1 MNREKIRV
9 VQYGCGKMAKHTL
22 RYLHEKGAQ
31 IVGAIDI
38 DPAVVGMDVGDFAE
52 LGCKLGVTISDDAQK
67 VLDEC
72 DPDIAVL
79 ELFSFVE
86 DVYPM
91 FEACAERG
99 INVVTTCEEAIY
111 SWTTS
116 AALTNR
122 LDALA
127 KETGCTIVGSG
138 MQDIFWINMIGC
150 VAGGV
155 QRIDRIE
162 GATSYNVEDYGLA
175 LAKAHGV
182 GLTADE
188 FEATLAHP
196 ETVEPSYVWNSN
208 EALASLFGWTVKSQT
223 QKAVP
228 FIAEQD
234 TYSETMGE
242 TIPAGRCIGMSA
254 VVTTETFQGP
264 VIETRCI
271 GKVYGAQDGDLCDW
285 KLCGEPDTSFSVA
298 KPATVEHT
306 CATVVNRIPAILAAA
321 PGYVT
326 VDQLPPA
333 EYLAYPMNLY
343 VGSGGCGCGCHEND
357 PASIRNQHAG

>member
-9 VQYGCGKMAKHTL
+9 VQYGCGKMAKLTL
-22 RYLHEKGAQ
+22 RYLHEKGAE
-31 IVGAIDI
+31 IVGAIDT
-38 DPAVVGMDVGDFAE
+38 DPSLQGVDAGDFAD
-52 LGCKLGVTISDDAQK
+52 LGCKLGVAISDDAER

-72 DPDIAVL
+72 DADIAVL

-91 FEACAERG
+91 FEACAARG
-99 INVVTTCEEAIY
+99 IDVVTTCEEAIY
-111 SWTTS
+111 PWTTA
-116 AALTNR
+116 AALTNK

-138 MQDIFWINMIGC
+138 MQDIFWINLVGC

-155 QRIDRIE
+155 HRIDRIE

-182 GLTADE
+182 GLTPEE

-196 ETVEPSYVWNSN
+196 EEIEPSYVWNSN
-208 EALASLFGWTVKSQT
+208 EALASLFGWTIKSQT
-223 QKAVP
+223 QKSVP
-228 FIAEQD
+228 FIAEED
-234 TYSETMGE
+234 TYSATMGE

-264 VIETRCI
+264 VIETQCI
-271 GKVYGAQDGDLCDW
+271 GKVYGADDGDLCEW
-285 KLCGEPDTSFSVA
+285 KILGEPDTSFSVA
-298 KPATVEHT
+298 KPATPEHT
-306 CATVVNRIPAILAAA
+306 CATVVNRIPTILTA
-321 PGYVT
+321 PPGFVT
-326 VDQLPPA
+326 VEKLEPV
-333 EYLAYPMNLY
+333 EHLAYPMNLY
-343 VGSGGCGCGCHEND
+343 VDEGCDCGC
-357 PASIRNQHAG
+357 

>member
-1 MNREKIRV
+1 MFGE
-9 VQYGCGKMAKHTL
+9 
-22 RYLHEKGAQ
+22 
-31 IVGAIDI
+31 IDI
-38 DPAVVGMDVGDFAE
+38 
-52 LGCKLGVTISDDAQK
+52 CK
-67 VLDEC
+67 
-72 DPDIAVL
+72 P
-79 ELFSFVE
+79 F
-86 DVYPM
+86 
-91 FEACAERG
+91 G
-99 INVVTTCEEAIY
+99 I
-111 SWTTS
+111 
-116 AALTNR
+116 
-122 LDALA
+122 
-127 KETGCTIVGSG
+127 G
-138 MQDIFWINMIGC
+138 F
-150 VAGGV
+150 
-155 QRIDRIE
+155 
-162 GATSYNVEDYGLA
+162 
-175 LAKAHGV
+175 AKAHGV